1 MKQYGVRNATVM
13 AVAPVESSSVVINS
27 TNGIEMP
34 MSLIT
39 VKESKAGSL
48 IQVAP
53 EYNKLKSKYQLMWD
67 QKDCIEYLKT
77 AAVIAA
83 YTDQSLSSNTFY
95 NPAHYPDRKVPTTL
109 IAKNLML
116 AHKFG
121 LKTLYYS
128 LINKQGSK
136 GQDDE
141 EATELEVIDF
151 DESEEDCVAC
161 KL

>member
-1 MKQYGVRNATVM
+1 
-13 AVAPVESSSVVINS
+13 
-27 TNGIEMP
+27 
-34 MSLIT
+34 
-39 VKESKAGSL
+39 
-48 IQVAP
+48 
-53 EYNKLKSKYQLMWD
+53 
-67 QKDCIEYLKT
+67 
-77 AAVIAA
+77 
-83 YTDQSLSSNTFY
+83 
-95 NPAHYPDRKVPTTL
+95 
-109 IAKNLML
+109 ML

-151 DESEEDCVAC
+151 DESEEDCLAC